1 MPLLPKIKIFILSWP
16 PDGSVESLAGGNYRF
31 PPFSKTSSGGCMNE
45 KETPLHK
52 IIEFIISNIANSIVI
67 LYAISNSD
75 AEYGLL
81 SATGSGADRVE

>member
-1 MPLLPKIKIFILSWP
+1 
-16 PDGSVESLAGGNYRF
+16 
-31 PPFSKTSSGGCMNE
+31 MNE

-81 SATGSGADRVE
+81 SATGSGADWVE